1 MTKVWTLGNIMPAT
15 GEEQLLRIAR
25 ETAVDLGTTNLS
37 DLRIPAAAP
46 QTTLRYDGEQTLGE
60 DDWSEN
66 YDRYTQS
73 LRSARDTRL
82 EQIGIRLEQSL
93 RSCGGLFSF
102 RIQYDIDFDPYDI
115 VGRFLNVVHRELLP
129 YNCIT
134 DHYERERVFLL
145 KCDPKDLKDIEYFK
159 RMLER
164 FQTNFRSSNVMF
176 EIGASDEPPGK
187 RCRQYIPKPATPM
200 AAIDSGVCQTIRP
213 EDEPLAK
220 RHRQADKTARHM
232 TIDSDDPRFTACIH
246 TEPCKLAQLQDR
258 QSARITL
265 RGRGSFMEVPS
276 VVTTFITEAGLDWA
290 KPPRVQKVL
299 DVLNFEVRLD
309 GEADGMIFDAMMK
322 DFRPRFAKKGITIKV
337 KRCRGFVCVCQTI
350 QEVDVS
356 GV

>member
-1 MTKVWTLGNIMPAT
+1 MGVVNIMPET
-15 GEEQLLRIAR
+15 SEQQSVSIALD
-25 ETAVDLGTTNLS
+25 TAVDLRTTNPS

-46 QTTLRYDGEQTLGE
+46 QATLRYDGKQTLGE
-60 DDWSEN
+60 DDCSEN
-66 YDRYTQS
+66 YDRYIQS
-73 LRSARDTRL
+73 LCSARDTRL
-82 EQIGIRLEQSL
+82 KQIAIRLEQSV
-93 RSCGGLFSF
+93 RSHDGLFCF
-102 RIQYDIDFDPYDI
+102 RIQYGIDFDPYDI
-115 VGRFLNVVHRELLP
+115 VGRFFNVVYREMLP
-129 YNCIT
+129 DHCIT

-145 KCDPKDLKDIEYFK
+145 KCDPKHLENIEYFR

-164 FQTNFRSSNVMF
+164 FQSNFRSSNVMF
-176 EIGASDEPPGK
+176 EIGGSDEPPGK
-187 RCRQYIPKPATPM
+187 RCRQYIPKPVTPM

-232 TIDSDDPRFTACIH
+232 TIDSADPRFIACIH

-258 QSARITL
+258 RNTRITL

-276 VVTTFITEAGLDWA
+276 VVTTFIIEAGLVWA

-309 GEADGMIFDAMMK
+309 GEADGTIFDAMME
-322 DFRPRFAKKGITIKV
+322 DFRPRFTKKEITIEV
-337 KRCRGFVCVCQTI
+337 KRSRGFVCACQTI
-350 QEVDVS
+350 QDVDVS